1 MDFLLGGVTGII
13 NGMSKLL
20 NGFSFTHSL
29 GADIALIMPYIN
41 KGNALVPVDTA
52 LTILSIW
59 ISINLLLMA
68 YYWIT
73 RVINLLRGAG

>member
-1 MDFLLGGVTGII
+1 MDFLLGGVTKLISGL
-13 NGMSKLL
+13 SKILV
-20 NGFSFTHSL
+20 GFNFTHAL
-29 GADIALIMPYIN
+29 GDDIALIMPYIN

-59 ISINLLLMA
+59 ITINLLLMA
-68 YYWIT
+68 YYWVT